1 MTIVD
6 LLEKNSRELGDEIAL
21 VEINPEISDN
31 RRLTWRDYELVQP
44 TERSYYRTE
53 ISWTVFNEKANR
65 FANALM
71 GLGIGK
77 GVHILTVAAHEGA
90 QRSARGYQT
99 INIVNIDV
107 G

>member
-44 TERSYYRTE
+44 TER
-53 ISWTVFNEKANR
+53 
-65 FANALM
+65 
-71 GLGIGK
+71 
-77 GVHILTVAAHEGA
+77 
-90 QRSARGYQT
+90 
-99 INIVNIDV
+99 
-107 G
+107 